1 MALGAL
7 VAVVQDVTNGIHV
20 LGQLGAALAV
30 RGQELVD

>member
-1 MALGAL
+1 MALARL
-7 VAVVQDVTNGIHV
+7 LAVVQDVANGIHV